1 MKSSIMFPGQ
11 IPANPHGCPV
21 DDLEE
26 GDNAEAKKE
35 AKESAK
41 GRDKLNRSHRDSSLQ
56 LFHEEKKGNKFIARK
71 FSPITVSCP
80 KKMLRVAKSSSHA
93 LYVVGPPW
101 MVVEPF
107 FFS

>member
-1 MKSSIMFPGQ
+1 MKSGIMFPDQ

-56 LFHEEKKGNKFIARK
+56 LFHEEKKETN
-71 FSPITVSCP
+71 
-80 KKMLRVAKSSSHA
+80 
-93 LYVVGPPW
+93 
-101 MVVEPF
+101 
-107 FFS
+107 